1 MALLKIP
8 DPADPPFHR
17 RPSNPA
23 DFESIRIL
31 IMTVDFLTK
40 KVDELEERI
49 RKLESGK
56 PLNRNSRF
64 DVNVAHG
71 EH

>member
-56 PLNRNSRF
+56 P
-64 DVNVAHG
+64 
-71 EH
+71 